1 MPTDAQRREEA
12 TREWLFKTNGQVF
25 GPIPEPQLVEL
36 LFQGQIEAGTEVG
49 LEDGSWAPLSRV
61 PGFLVHVR
69 KAEAHARVEAEVT
82 GARRLAKRRGAVRL
96 TAAAAVAVVLLLVVG
111 IGAWVLAVKRPWERR
126 SRLLEDFG
134 NGIAITAVRV
144 GGGPRSLDEVAV
156 PDVRAPALAQGGGAT
171 RATRPHGPR
180 GPRAVASNS
189 SAPIPGGGL
198 VLAQYDARSI
208 QDVVA
213 RRQGALA
220 PCLREEAQR
229 SPDFTGQIPIE
240 FAVGND
246 GRVAQLWIDEPR
258 FKSGELK
265 ECLERKLREWA
276 FAPFP
281 GQRPVVSLAIKMGAR

>member
-1 MPTDAQRREEA
+1 MTTDARRDGA
-12 TREWLFKTNGQVF
+12 TREWLFKTDGQVF

-36 LFQGQIEAGTEVG
+36 LFQGRIEPGTEVG

-96 TAAAAVAVVLLLVVG
+96 TVAIAGALVLLVVVG
-111 IGAWVLAVKRPWERR
+111 VAAWVLAVRRPWEQR

-134 NGIAITAVRV
+134 DGIAITAVRV

-156 PDVRAPALAQGGGAT
+156 PDLRAPAPSQGNA
-171 RATRPHGPR
+171 RASRR
-180 GPRAVASNS
+180 GPRPAAANS
-189 SAPIPGGGL
+189 SSPIPGGGL
-198 VLAQYDARSI
+198 VMAQYDVRSI

-213 RRQGALA
+213 RRQGTLA

-229 SPDFTGQIPIE
+229 SPDFTGEIPIE

-258 FKSGELK
+258 FKSGELR

-281 GQRPVVSLAIKMGAR
+281 GQRPVVSLAIKVRAR